1 MNAERHPP
9 VSVIVPA
16 RNAEA
21 TLPETLD
28 AVLAQDYPGEVEA
41 IVADGSDTAATSRLL
56 RRRYPRVRVVPN
68 PERSIP
74 AGLNRALEAARH
86 SIVVR
91 CDAHAVLPPGHVSRA
106 VRTLHRTGAANVGGR
121 VNPVGVT
128 RFERAVALATST
140 PLGAG
145 DARYRLGGPEGPTD
159 TVYPGVFRRDAL
171 EAVGGYDNGLLA
183 NEDYELN
190 WRLREHGKTVW
201 FDPRLAVD
209 YRPRG
214 NFRTLARQYFGYGR
228 WKRVVLGRHPRSW
241 RFRQLA
247 APALLLAL
255 AASAALG
262 GAGLIATAFVPGAGA
277 TGVALLGLA
286 APVPLGYLS
295 ILLAGSAAVGL
306 RRRRPEAWL
315 MPAVLATI
323 HFAWAFGF
331 FAGAPPGARRRAG

>member
-1 MNAERHPP
+1 M
-9 VSVIVPA
+9 SVIIPA

-21 TLPETLD
+21 TLPGTLD
-28 AVLAQDYPGEVEA
+28 AVLDQDYPGDIEA
-41 IVADGSDTAATSRLL
+41 IVADGSDTTATEELL

-68 PERSIP
+68 PDRSIP
-74 AGLNRALEAARH
+74 AGLNRALKVARH
-86 SIVVR
+86 SIVAR

-106 VRTLHRTGAANVGGR
+106 VQTLHRTGAANVGGCQ
-121 VNPVGVT
+121 NPVGFT

-159 TVYPGVFRRDAL
+159 TVFPGVFRRDAL
-171 EAVGGYDNGLLA
+171 DAVGGYDKGLLA

-190 WRLREHGKTVW
+190 WRLREHGETVW

-214 NFRTLARQYFGYGR
+214 NFRALARQYFRYGR

-255 AASAALG
+255 AASAALAA
-262 GAGLIATAFVPGAGA
+262 AGMIATAFVPGAA
-277 TGVALLGLA
+277 VAGVALLGLA
-286 APVPLGYLS
+286 APGPLGYLLV
-295 ILLAGSAAVGL
+295 LLGGSAMVGL
-306 RRRRPEAWL
+306 RRRCPEALL

-323 HFAWAFGF
+323 HLAWALGF
-331 FAGAPPGARRRAG
+331 FAGAPSGALMEG